1 MKELSDKEIKRFNY
15 TKVKEYVEDEL
26 SYLTHLGTKLF
37 CLLPPGAGRQI
48 SFLEKVDGTIQNG
61 SRQEKYVEKK
71 DYLENE
77 IQKELEKH
85 SSSLGLLTKDEKKL
99 FEEMYINQNC
109 DYDIE
114 EKLVWS
120 HSKVLHLRKSFIIK
134 IALSMGMD
142 FEK

>member
-15 TKVKEYVEDEL
+15 TKVKEYIEDEL

-48 SFLEKVDGTIQNG
+48 SFLEKVDGTVQNG

-71 DYLENE
+71 DYLERQ
-77 IQKELEKH
+77 IKE
-85 SSSLGLLTKDEKKL
+85 EKKKYEENFKIMTKEEL
-99 FEEMYINQNC
+99 MVFEELYIFQTTVENL
-109 DYDIE
+109 E
-114 EKLVWS
+114 EKTGWS
-120 HSKVLHLRKSFIIK
+120 KNKVVHIKKSFMIK
-134 IALSMGMD
+134 FSLSMGMD

>member
-71 DYLENE
+71 DYLERQ
-77 IQKELEKH
+77 IKEELMV
-85 SSSLGLLTKDEKKL
+85 
-99 FEEMYINQNC
+99 FEELYIFQTTVENL
-109 DYDIE
+109 E
-114 EKLVWS
+114 EKTGWS
-120 HSKVLHLRKSFIIK
+120 KNKVVHIKKSFMIK
-134 IALSMGMD
+134 FSLSMGMD